1 MVKDDTLQVLW
12 LYKNEDHD
20 KACNKLLKEQYTGST
35 DGPDP
40 MSHDE
45 AFQVMHLFVVNCF
58 PPAFEGF
65 GGDKFDDFKISR
77 RGRDFR
83 CRVRSRRR

>member
-1 MVKDDTLQVLW
+1 MQQ
-12 LYKNEDHD
+12 
-20 KACNKLLKEQYTGST
+20 LLKERYTGST

-40 MSHDE
+40 LSHDE
-45 AFQVMHLFVVNCF
+45 AFRVMHVFVVNCF

-77 RGRDFR
+77 
-83 CRVRSRRR
+83 